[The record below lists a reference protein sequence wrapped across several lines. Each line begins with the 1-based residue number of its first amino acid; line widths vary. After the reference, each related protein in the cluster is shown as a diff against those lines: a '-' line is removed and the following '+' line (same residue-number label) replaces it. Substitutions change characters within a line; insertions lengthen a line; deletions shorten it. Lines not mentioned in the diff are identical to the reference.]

1 MITTMIRFKSI
12 AEQRLEFAFNCVQEV
27 IAKAE
32 KNYLSAEEQQLTPA
46 ARRSLKKG
54 KPEEVAKTYHQYV
67 KSFAMLALNS
77 GLTAALLFAQ
87 GKANKGGNEGAAYKL
102 IIKHLTE
109 WLKKQ
114 GCVQAIEKDAI
125 ISLYQQNSPDIRRA
139 TLEAL
144 RFLEDLKRVADAR
157 LYSEKDKKDKQNG

>member
-1 MITTMIRFKSI
+1 MIRFKSI

-32 KNYLSAEEQQLTPA
+32 NYLSLEEQQLTPA

-54 KPEEVAKTYHQYV
+54 KPDEVAKTYHQYV

-87 GKANKGGNEGAAYKL
+87 GKANKGGNEGEAYKW

-109 WLKKQ
+109 WLNKQ
-114 GCVQAIEKDAI
+114 ECVQDKEPIVA
-125 ISLYQQNSPDIRRA
+125 LYQQNSSNIRRA

-157 LYSEKDKKDKQNG
+157 LYSEKDKKDKENG

>member
-1 MITTMIRFKSI
+1 MIAIMIRFKSI
-12 AEQRLEFAFNCVQEV
+12 SEQRLEFAFKCVQKV
-27 IAKAE
+27 IE
-32 KNYLSAEEQQLTPA
+32 ETENYLSEEEQKLTPA
-46 ARRSLKKG
+46 ARRNLKKG
-54 KPEEVAKTYHQYV
+54 APDEVAKTYHQYV
-67 KSFAMLALNS
+67 KSFAMLTLNS

-109 WLKKQ
+109 WLKEQ
-114 GCVQAIEKDAI
+114 HYVQSTEKEAIT
-125 ISLYQQNSPDIRRA
+125 SFYQNNSSNIRRA

-157 LYSEKDKKDKQNG
+157 LYSEKGKKDKENG